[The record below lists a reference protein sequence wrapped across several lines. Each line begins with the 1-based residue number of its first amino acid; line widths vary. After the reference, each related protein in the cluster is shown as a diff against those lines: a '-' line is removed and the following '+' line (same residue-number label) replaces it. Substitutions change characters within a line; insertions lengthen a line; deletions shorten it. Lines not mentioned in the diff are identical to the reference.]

1 MQRQQQGFSLVE
13 LMVALAIGLVAVGAV
28 SAVLVSSSSI
38 YRVSDNRARIQENAR
53 FAVRALEQDVRQAG
67 FMGCFNLS
75 MFPTRFENLA
85 QNKGDFEKDYQTWI
99 GGYEA
104 GASAWTPAL
113 DAKVGGA
120 ARTPIAGNDVLV
132 VRLPAGQSVAMS
144 DDMPST
150 SVPIPVASVEGFKK
164 GMLAIISDCSYANLF
179 VVGTMAAD
187 KKLVH
192 ARDENT
198 SPKLTR
204 VFSPADGAMVTP
216 VTTVSYFLAAAS
228 DGVAGNRALFRQN
241 GLAAPEEIAD
251 GVENL
256 QIEYGIDTDAVADG
270 VTNQFVSAD
279 KIGAAQV
286 TALKVSLLV
295 RSPADN
301 LALSRQVFN
310 FNGAVGVSG
319 ADRRLYTPFST
330 TITLRNRVF

>member
-1 MQRQQQGFSLVE
+1 MKRQAGFSLVE

-28 SAVLVSSSSI
+28 SAVLISSSSI
-38 YRVSDNRARIQENAR
+38 YRVSDNRARIQESAR

-75 MFPTRFENLA
+75 MFPTRFTNLA
-85 QNKGDFEKDYQTWI
+85 QDKNNFENDYQTWI
-99 GGYEA
+99 GGFEA
-104 GASAWTPAL
+104 GAASWTPGL
-113 DAKVGGA
+113 DPKVGAGKHS
-120 ARTPIAGNDVLV
+120 PIPGNDVLV
-132 VRLPAGQSVAMS
+132 VRMPAGQSVAMS

-164 GMLAIISDCSYANLF
+164 GMLAIVSDCSYANLF
-179 VVGTMAAD
+179 VVGTLAAD

-192 ARDENT
+192 ANDANT

-216 VTTVSYFLAAAS
+216 VTTVTYFIAAAG
-228 DGVAGNRALFRQN
+228 DGVPGNRALWRQN

-270 VTNQFVSAD
+270 VTNQFVAAD
-279 KIGAAQV
+279 KIGTAQV
-286 TALKVSLLV
+286 TALKVGLLM
-295 RSPADN
+295 RSPSDN

-310 FNGAVGVSG
+310 FNGEVGKTGV
-319 ADRRLYTPFST
+319 DKRLYTPFST

>member
-1 MQRQQQGFSLVE
+1 MKRAPGFSLVE
-13 LMVALAIGLVAVGAV
+13 LMIALAIGLIAVGAV
-28 SAVLVSSSSI
+28 SAVLISSSSI
-38 YRVSDNRARIQENAR
+38 YRVSDGRARIQENAR
-53 FAVRALEQDVRQAG
+53 FSVRALEHDVRQAG

-85 QNKGDFEKDYQTWI
+85 QDKANFENDYQTPI
-99 GGYEA
+99 SGFEA
-104 GASAWTPAL
+104 GIADWTPAL
-113 DAKVGGA
+113 DPKVGAGKQI
-120 ARTPIAGNDVLV
+120 PIPGNDVLV

-144 DDMPST
+144 DDMPAT

-164 GMLAIISDCSYANLF
+164 GMLAIVSDCSYANLF

-192 ARDENT
+192 ASDANT
-198 SPKLTR
+198 SSKLTR

-216 VTTVSYFLAAAS
+216 VTTVTYFIAAAG
-228 DGVAGNRALFRQN
+228 DGVAGNRALWRQN
-241 GLAAPEEIAD
+241 GVAAPEEISD

-256 QIEYGIDTDAVADG
+256 QIEYGIDTDAVFDG

-295 RSPADN
+295 RSASDN

-310 FNGAVGVSG
+310 FNGEVGKTG
-319 ADRRLYTPFST
+319 ADKRLYTPFST